1 MIDISKCSQ
10 RLVSFS
16 NGERYPLLIDE
27 MGVPL
32 WYPTLFITTQ
42 FRNSNKASN
51 TMIAALSAVRSLMR
65 WGQNLDVDL
74 EARFKNRKFL
84 NDQEI
89 ESIKSFAQRK
99 YNSKD
104 DIDKSS
110 GSVVKLSRRRIESAR
125 AGIQHA
131 KVNVTSTTQYI
142 RMTYMANYLEWFA
155 TQVVLSEAKVVD
167 GVTQKLID
175 GMVNSLCKRRPAKS
189 KPSRVNARKGLSK
202 DQRRCLLALI
212 KPGAVNNPFTTG
224 LQERNYVIV
233 LLLYYLGLREG
244 ELLAIQVADFDFQS
258 NEVVIARRHDN
269 ADDPRHNQPVV
280 KTLDRRLA
288 LSQENMKA
296 IRDYVLIVR
305 SKIPNAK
312 RHKYLFVTHKRGPFL
327 GQPLSIQGLVKVF
340 SAIRNAEPEKLGDLT
355 PHILRHTAND
365 IYSELMD
372 EQKVS
377 PQEEEKTRSFKMG
390 WKEGSGTAATYTRR
404 HTEKKAREA
413 SLALQAKL
421 IKDNADD

>member
-1 MIDISKCSQ
+1 MIDLNKCSQ

-27 MGVPL
+27 MGLPL

-51 TMIAALSAVRSLMR
+51 TMIAALSAVISLMR
-65 WGQNLDVDL
+65 WGQDHDVNL
-74 EARFKNRKFL
+74 ESRFKNRQFL

-89 ESIKSFAQRK
+89 ESIKSYAQRK
-99 YNSKD
+99 YTHKD
-104 DIDKSS
+104 ELSRS
-110 GSVVKLSRRRIESAR
+110 LGSVIQLSTRRMESAR
-125 AGIQHA
+125 AGIQRA
-131 KVNVTSTTQYI
+131 KSNVTSTTQYI

-155 TQVVLSEAKVVD
+155 IQVVLSEAKVVD

-175 GMVNSLCKRRPAKS
+175 GMVKGLRKRRPAKS
-189 KPSRVNARKGLSK
+189 KPSRVNARKGLSE
-202 DQRRCLLALI
+202 DQRQCLLELI
-212 KPGAVNNPFTTG
+212 KPGATNNPFSIG
-224 LQERNYVIV
+224 FQARNYVIV

-244 ELLAIQVADFDFQS
+244 ELLALQVSDFDFQS

-269 ADDPRHNQPVV
+269 ADDPRRNQPVV

-305 SKIPNAK
+305 SKTPNAK
-312 RHKYLFVTHKRGPFL
+312 RHKYLVVTHKRGPFL
-327 GQPLSIQGLVKVF
+327 GQPLSIQGLAKVF
-340 SAIRNAEPEKLGDLT
+340 SAIRDAEPEKLGDLT

-377 PQEEEKTRSFKMG
+377 PQEEEKTRSYKMG

-413 SLALQAKL
+413 SLALQAKF
-421 IKDNADD
+421 KTENSDD